1 MPVRSRRLFGV
12 TTVGPGLSSLLY
24 SVASGRTAIIR
35 SVLVRTGSGVAVP
48 WELRLSS
55 GGQAMWQGSSTSSS
69 PALVPYFILNP
80 GDQLWGFNGAAVQN
94 VQFSGFGS
102 LLLGAPE

>member
-12 TTVGPGLSSLLY
+12 TTVNAGLSSLLY

-35 SVLVRTGSGVAVP
+35 SVLVRTGSGIAVP

-55 GGQAMWQGSSTSSS
+55 GGAPLWQGSSTANT
-69 PALVPYFILNP
+69 PAVVPYFILNP
-80 GDQLWGFNGAAVQN
+80 GDQLWGFNGGAVQAL
-94 VQFSGFGS
+94 QFSGFGS